1 MKKKSLIRA
10 GILVCDLLLDP
21 SPVIRRAVRGRPELG
36 WGLLMEAF
44 CLRDTSKSERREDT
58 LEYP

>member
-1 MKKKSLIRA
+1 MTCCLQ
-10 GILVCDLLLDP
+10 LDP